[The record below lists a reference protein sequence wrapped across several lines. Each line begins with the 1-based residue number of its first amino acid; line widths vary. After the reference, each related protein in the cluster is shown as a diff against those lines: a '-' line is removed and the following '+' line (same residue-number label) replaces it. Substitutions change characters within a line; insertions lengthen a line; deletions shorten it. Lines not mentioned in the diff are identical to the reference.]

1 MMRTVGRY
9 TDGKV
14 LLVERDPDAIER
26 IVAALASRF
35 DAQITCVSDAELCLD
50 TDMLEPHDVIITQ
63 YDLPDTNGL
72 TLAEQLLALRQRPII
87 MLADNPNVELVL
99 QALRLGVADFFVKPV
114 CCEEL
119 LDSVQQ
125 SIRAQQLHAQHGTK
139 YRQMRS
145 LVRRVLKERRSINE
159 RVELICQDL
168 VSAQRRLT
176 DRVLTVEG
184 RGHRTN

>member
-9 TDGKV
+9 TDGKI
-14 LLVERDPDAIER
+14 LLVERDPNAIEQ

-35 DAQITCVSDAELCLD
+35 EAQITCVADAELCLD
-50 TDMLEPHDVIITQ
+50 TDMLEPHDVIITD

-99 QALRLGVADFFVKPV
+99 QALRLGVSDFFVKPV
-114 CCEEL
+114 CAEDL

-125 SIRAQQLHAQHGTK
+125 AIRAQQLHAQHGTR

-145 LVRRVLKERRSINE
+145 LVRRVLQELKSINQ
-159 RVELICQDL
+159 RVDLICEDL
-168 VSAQRRLT
+168 VMDQRRLT
-176 DRVLTVEG
+176 NRLRTAEG
-184 RGHRTN
+184 RGQ